1 MKPKDQAMA
10 DTYPSIRLSHTAAQK
25 ALAAGIAK
33 ATAMDQ
39 PQCITV
45 VDEGGHMLAAI
56 RMDGARFISIE
67 SSLHK
72 AITAA
77 SSRTPTG
84 PRGEVNVE
92 LKLAIT
98 TQGRNISLKGGVPI
112 IIGGVCV
119 GAVGVGSGTGEQDRE
134 VALAAVAAIEG
145 AKADF
150 VFRD

>member
-1 MKPKDQAMA
+1 MA
-10 DTYPSIRLSHTAAQK
+10 DTYASLKLTHTAAQK
-25 ALAAGIAK
+25 AIAAGIAR
-33 ATAMDQ
+33 ATAMNQ
-39 PQCITV
+39 PQCIAV
-45 VDEGGHMLAAI
+45 VDDGCNLLASV
-56 RMDGARFISIE
+56 RMDGAKIVSID

-77 SSRTPTG
+77 SARAPSG
-84 PRGEVNVE
+84 PRGEPTLE

-145 AKADF
+145 AKTDF
-150 VFRD
+150 VFND

>member
-1 MKPKDQAMA
+1 MA
-10 DTYPSIRLSHTAAQK
+10 DTYPTIRLSHTAAQK
-25 ALAAGIAK
+25 ALAAGMAK
-33 ATAMDQ
+33 ATAMGQ

-45 VDEGGHMLAAI
+45 VDEGGHPLAFV
-56 RMDGARFISIE
+56 RMDGARFISQE

-77 SSRTPTG
+77 SSRVPTG
-84 PRGEVNVE
+84 PRGEINVE

-112 IIGGVCV
+112 IIDGTCV

-134 VALAAVAAIEG
+134 VALAAVAAIDG
-145 AKADF
+145 AKTDF
-150 VFRD
+150 VFND

>member
-1 MKPKDQAMA
+1 MA
-10 DTYPSIRLSHTAAQK
+10 DTYASLKLTHAAALK
-25 ALAAGIAK
+25 AIAAGIAK
-33 ATAMDQ
+33 ATAMNQ

-45 VDEGGHMLAAI
+45 VDDGCNLLAAV
-56 RMDGARFISIE
+56 RMDGAKIVSID
-67 SSLHK
+67 SSHHK

-77 SSRTPTG
+77 SARAPSG
-84 PRGEVNVE
+84 PRGEATLE

-145 AKADF
+145 AKTDF
-150 VFRD
+150 VFTD